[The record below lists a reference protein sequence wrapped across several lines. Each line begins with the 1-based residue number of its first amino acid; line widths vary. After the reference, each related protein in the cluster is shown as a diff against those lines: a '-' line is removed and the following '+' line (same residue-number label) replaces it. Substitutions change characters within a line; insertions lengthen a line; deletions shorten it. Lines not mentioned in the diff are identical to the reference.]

1 MQPKPK
7 AKVRTTEQVLK
18 GQAEQAKAEQARAQ
32 RGNTAIAK
40 AVSSALALGDNPWR
54 EIGAELDK
62 YLGWPLLKFTKQGEF
77 AISDVENI
85 LAGTRCIAHADEIT
99 LGWIKWVD
107 GRPDERRVGRVADK
121 FVPPQ
126 RSELGDDD
134 PRQWELQDDGTR
146 RDPWQFQMT
155 VPISRLD
162 TGETYEFATSSKGGL
177 ACVGKLTR
185 AYGRRVQEE
194 KTPGLPIVELKADH
208 YKHRT
213 YGKIFT
219 PLMIIV
225 GWTDGDGKPLPLAN
239 DLNDEIGF

>member
-1 MQPKPK
+1 MQAKTKRK
-7 AKVRTTEQVLK
+7 ARTTERVLK
-18 GQAEQAKAEQARAQ
+18 EQAEQAAAQ
-32 RGNTAIAK
+32 RGNTAMIK
-40 AVSSALALGDNPWR
+40 AGSTALTVDDNPWL
-54 EIGAELDK
+54 EISAELDK
-62 YLGWPLLKFTKQGEF
+62 FLGAPLLKFTKQGEF
-77 AISDVENI
+77 AISDTESI
-85 LAGTRCIAHADEIT
+85 PDGTRVVAHADEIT

-107 GRPDERRVGRVADK
+107 GRPDPGRHVGRVVDK

-126 RSELGDDD
+126 RGELGDDD
-134 PRQWELQDDGTR
+134 PRQWEMQDDGTR

-162 TGETYEFATSSKGGL
+162 TGESYQFATSSKGGL

-194 KTPGLPIVELKADH
+194 KAPGLPIVELKAEH

-219 PLMIIV
+219 PSMIIV
-225 GWTDGDGKPLPLAN
+225 GWTDSGGKPLSLAD
-239 DLNDEIGF
+239 DLNDEIGI